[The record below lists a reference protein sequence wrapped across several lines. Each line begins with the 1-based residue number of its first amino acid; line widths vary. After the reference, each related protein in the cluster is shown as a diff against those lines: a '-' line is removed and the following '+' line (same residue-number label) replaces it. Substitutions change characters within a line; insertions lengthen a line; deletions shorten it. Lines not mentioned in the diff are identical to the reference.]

1 MRKKAEL
8 LAREQTLFEDL
19 WYGRHITLG
28 MPLGTPADIVEAA
41 EASAAR
47 IAAARDPDYLDAIT
61 HDPYAVGKLHGE
73 LSTVRWALGWALD
86 DEAMLDT

>member
-8 LAREQTLFEDL
+8 VSREQTLFEDL
-19 WYGRHITLG
+19 WYARHTTMG

-41 EASAAR
+41 DASAAR

-61 HDPYAVGKLHGE
+61 HDPYVVGKLHGE
-73 LSTVRWALGWALD
+73 LATVRWALGWALD
-86 DEAMLDT
+86 REGMLDT